1 MCSCIFCDFARN
13 EKKSI
18 VNKFQMTSACTCMI
32 WLPIDQI
39 VFGQADGK
47 VRVANPK
54 TNKSSQVYSGTSYVV
69 AISQRLDWHYS

>member
-1 MCSCIFCDFARN
+1 MPLSLHCFRN

-18 VNKFQMTSACTCMI
+18 CNKFQMTSACTCLI
-32 WLPIDQI
+32 WLPTDQI
-39 VFGQADGK
+39 VYGQADGK

-69 AISQRLDWHYS
+69 SVTAR